1 MLAESWSEMRNS
13 SSCLDPRS
21 KMRRRGLR
29 CGAQTHGPRAYA
41 HQIMTRVEERELKP
55 SEIQGLKM
63 RNVDTSSR
71 HLVPFDLLV

>member
-1 MLAESWSEMRNS
+1 MLRSEVKDAAPLLMKPWSET
-13 SSCLDPRS
+13 
-21 KMRRRGLR
+21 LR
-29 CGAQTHGPRAYA
+29 CGAQAHGPRAYA

-63 RNVDTSSR
+63 QNVDTSSR